1 MNKLKVWDYVECPP
15 GIKPIEGRWVFKNK
29 LGDDNK
35 LVRRKARFVE
45 KGFLQTYGRDYL
57 ETHSPVAKMK
67 SIKLLLSIVSKLN
80 LELKQIDFDTAFL
93 NAQVEEDIYMKQPDG
108 FHVGAPDVVCKLN
121 KAIYGLKQAS
131 RQWNKLLNEFMIGR
145 GFTPLKID

>member
-1 MNKLKVWDYVECPP
+1 
-15 GIKPIEGRWVFKNK
+15 
-29 LGDDNK
+29 
-35 LVRRKARFVE
+35 
-45 KGFLQTYGRDYL
+45 
-57 ETHSPVAKMK
+57 MK